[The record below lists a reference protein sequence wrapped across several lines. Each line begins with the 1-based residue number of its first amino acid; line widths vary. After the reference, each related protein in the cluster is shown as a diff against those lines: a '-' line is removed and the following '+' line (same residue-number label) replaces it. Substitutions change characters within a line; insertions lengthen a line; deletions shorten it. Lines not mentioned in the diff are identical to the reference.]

1 MIDLRSPDKG
11 RTALSRLL
19 AATLAPASALG
30 CSFAYAGQMP
40 YTPTISGKPVTEKS
54 VSIPLRI
61 LGPLYQSAAK
71 RCDATGDCDD
81 QQALFWVAKV
91 NGCAAIP
98 SGVVCP
104 H

>member
-1 MIDLRSPDKG
+1 VICIIKANV
-11 RTALSRLL
+11 TIVALNATGVASRLQYFKSTDIDG
-19 AATLAPASALG
+19 ANPAG
-30 CSFAYAGQMP
+30 N
-40 YTPTISGKPVTEKS
+40 SGKPVTEKS
-54 VSIPLRI
+54 VSVPLRI
-61 LGPLYQSAAK
+61 LGPVHQSAVK

-104 H
+104 R